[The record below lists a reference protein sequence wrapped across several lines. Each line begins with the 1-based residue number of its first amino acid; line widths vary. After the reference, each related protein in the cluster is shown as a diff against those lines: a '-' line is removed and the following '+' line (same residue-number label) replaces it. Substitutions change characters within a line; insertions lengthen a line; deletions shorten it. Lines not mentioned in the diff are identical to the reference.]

1 MEHNLIIETG
11 HFLPPACSL
20 YLLVSDKYFNNFW
33 IMVSWQICCMRP
45 NMMADARLCDVDPM
59 GCRAFFITHCP
70 LWLPAMSNHSASDGK
85 GNSWEA
91 GLCEDYLDYWLSPP
105 KSPHPLLKG
114 TNPSFAPRFAPL
126 CSPLSSMI
134 PPHPKFL
141 QSLPFQV
148 SPISHKYS
156 WNGAGLREQTSTAPP

>member
-45 NMMADARLCDVDPM
+45 NMRADARLCDVDPM

-85 GNSWEA
+85 GNSWRQDCVKTTYTI
-91 GLCEDYLDYWLSPP
+91 GSVLPNLPTLSW
-105 KSPHPLLKG
+105 KALIPLL
-114 TNPSFAPRFAPL
+114 
-126 CSPLSSMI
+126 
-134 PPHPKFL
+134 PPDLLLYALH
-141 QSLPFQV
+141 
-148 SPISHKYS
+148 
-156 WNGAGLREQTSTAPP
+156 

>member
-1 MEHNLIIETG
+1 MWCGSHGVQSLLY
-11 HFLPPACSL
+11 HPLPSVAACNVKSL
-20 YLLVSDKYFNNFW
+20 S
-33 IMVSWQICCMRP
+33 IRWQREQ
-45 NMMADARLCDVDPM
+45 L
-59 GCRAFFITHCP
+59 
-70 LWLPAMSNHSASDGK
+70 
-85 GNSWEA
+85 EA

-141 QSLPFQV
+141 QSLPFQD

-156 WNGAGLREQTSTAPP
+156 WNGAGLREQTSTAPPWVKHNFWMVPSIFSHWGMRVLSWKEYTYFQFYIKQACCVT

>member
-1 MEHNLIIETG
+1 M
-11 HFLPPACSL
+11 PDC
-20 YLLVSDKYFNNFW
+20 VMW
-33 IMVSWQICCMRP
+33 IPGGAEPFS
-45 NMMADARLCDVDPM
+45 
-59 GCRAFFITHCP
+59 ITHCP
-70 LWLPAMSNHSASDGK
+70 LWLPATSNHSASEGK

-91 GLCEDYLDYWLSPP
+91 GLCEDYLHYWLSPP

-141 QSLPFQV
+141 QSLTLQD

-156 WNGAGLREQTSTAPP
+156 WNGAGLREQASTAPP